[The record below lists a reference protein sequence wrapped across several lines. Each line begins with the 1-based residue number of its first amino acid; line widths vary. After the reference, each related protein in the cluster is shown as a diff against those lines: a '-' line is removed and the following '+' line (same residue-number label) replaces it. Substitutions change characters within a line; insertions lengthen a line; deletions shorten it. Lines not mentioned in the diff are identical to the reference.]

1 MKIMLISLLQYI
13 FWLDFQYLVGILPS
27 TRPIVTINLFDLG
40 QGQGHLDQGQTSN
53 IGGNNIWTSGFLLV
67 ASLNEYLTSLS

>member
-1 MKIMLISLLQYI
+1 MKIMLIALLQYI

-27 TRPIVTINLFDLG
+27 ARPIVTINLIDLG
-40 QGQGHLDQGQTSN
+40 QGQGHSDQGQTSN